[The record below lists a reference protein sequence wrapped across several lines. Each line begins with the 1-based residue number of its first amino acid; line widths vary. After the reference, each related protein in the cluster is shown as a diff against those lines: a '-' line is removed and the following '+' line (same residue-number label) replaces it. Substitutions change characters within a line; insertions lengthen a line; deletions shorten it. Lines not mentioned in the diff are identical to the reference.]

1 MRLTKVVSFCLGDIP
16 SARIGIVEPMLELQK
31 EGLIEF
37 DFYLAAHLTREI
49 LAEADVIICIR
60 SADSYELNIV
70 RECKKAGKLII
81 YYLDDDLLNIPQNA
95 ASTEYFNSELV
106 KNNIISI
113 MGNCDYLLT
122 NTINIKEKYES
133 FVQRGALIVKAPAL
147 LLKEIALKKNE
158 ESASGKIIIG
168 FSGGTDHK
176 ANLETFLKKPLYQL
190 KEKYRDKIEFEF
202 MGAKP
207 DFGDQIP
214 YRHISYQSDY
224 NSYIRQMSE
233 VQWDIGVAPLPE
245 SDFHSCKYYNK
256 FLEYGSIGA
265 AGIYSNVQPY
275 KQIIQNQVNGLLVEN
290 TDEAWIE
297 GLSTLIDNQMLRTN
311 IYKSARFQ
319 LEAEFT
325 TPQIA
330 NDISS
335 GLVELTKFQAPYCKP
350 DILKLNLGDKELLI
364 SKLVNIVKSMG
375 FRAPL
380 YITKKVIWKLR
391 KKE

>member
-1 MRLTKVVSFCLGDIP
+1 
-16 SARIGIVEPMLELQK
+16 
-31 EGLIEF
+31 
-37 DFYLAAHLTREI
+37 
-49 LAEADVIICIR
+49 
-60 SADSYELNIV
+60 
-70 RECKKAGKLII
+70 
-81 YYLDDDLLNIPQNA
+81 
-95 ASTEYFNSELV
+95 
-106 KNNIISI
+106 
-113 MGNCDYLLT
+113 
-122 NTINIKEKYES
+122 
-133 FVQRGALIVKAPAL
+133 
-147 LLKEIALKKNE
+147 
-158 ESASGKIIIG
+158 
-168 FSGGTDHK
+168 
-176 ANLETFLKKPLYQL
+176 
-190 KEKYRDKIEFEF
+190 